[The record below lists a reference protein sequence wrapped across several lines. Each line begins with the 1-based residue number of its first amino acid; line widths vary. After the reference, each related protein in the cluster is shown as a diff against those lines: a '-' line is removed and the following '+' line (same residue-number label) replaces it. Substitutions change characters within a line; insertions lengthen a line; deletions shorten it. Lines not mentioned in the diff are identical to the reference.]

1 MVWYI
6 VIYIYI
12 EYSSVVQCSIVQS
25 CIYRIIQYDNVSY
38 ITGGCRLATEADKVS
53 SVPALI
59 SCETLGLPQGRMSFH
74 LSLITRAFLDG
85 LATFKVSWP
94 LIDAFRNYMK
104 SHPSLR
110 QSTSFTRNQG
120 RNGWHLI
127 RPCGQ
132 ATPAC
137 DIRYVIILYY
147 AIYIHDCTILH
158 CTILEYSIYITI
170 YHTILYYTILYCTVL
185 YYIILYSTILPCIVL
200 CDKVVCYT
208 ML

>member
-1 MVWYI
+1 MICCNIY
-6 VIYIYI
+6 IYIYI

-104 SHPSLR
+104 SHSN
-110 QSTSFTRNQG
+110 SFRRVEVMPRGFLCERVCVLTFLE
-120 RNGWHLI
+120 W
-127 RPCGQ
+127 
-132 ATPAC
+132 PA
-137 DIRYVIILYY
+137 V
-147 AIYIHDCTILH
+147 
-158 CTILEYSIYITI
+158 
-170 YHTILYYTILYCTVL
+170 
-185 YYIILYSTILPCIVL
+185 
-200 CDKVVCYT
+200 
-208 ML
+208 